1 VRKDP
6 STLSL
11 TNPRRSVASTNSSV
25 IRRKE
30 KVNQIEQ
37 SQVELTA
44 EVEQRFVTVLDEL
57 KAVKNSK
64 E

>member
-1 VRKDP
+1 
-6 STLSL
+6 
-11 TNPRRSVASTNSSV
+11 V